1 MDKHQSQLKQELSAK
16 TRELEKAQKRLAD
29 LDKLLQKAFEQL
41 ALENLSET
49 QFKTL
54 TGNYET
60 ERQELTQR
68 FEKLEQE
75 IHSGKDTML
84 NAERFLTI
92 VGRYTDIQ
100 KLTPE
105 IVREFIEKIVV
116 HERSERWKK
125 KNFTQQVDVYFNFVG
140 KV

>member
-1 MDKHQSQLKQELSAK
+1 VSRE
-16 TRELEKAQKRLAD
+16 TREGMVFQRL
-29 LDKLLQKAFEQL
+29 
-41 ALENLSET
+41 
-49 QFKTL
+49 
-54 TGNYET
+54 
-60 ERQELTQR
+60 